1 MKGKFTTEGTEDTE
15 GSNQLAIDVS
25 NLIGICQKQIELKTF
40 PGAAF
45 ALGNA
50 KETAFGYLGHFTYQ
64 PDSPKVSAEAMY
76 DLASLTKVMATTA
89 AAMLLFDDGKLDI
102 DRSVAEYLPAFS
114 GASKDKVIVRNLLLH
129 DSGLPAYANLSK
141 SKTKEEARA
150 AVLALKLEAKPGEK
164 TVYSCMSMITLLQV
178 IEKILGGPMDKFL
191 QQRLWE
197 PLGMKDT
204 LYNPAPDIKS
214 RCVPTVELD
223 EKRNREIRGEVHDPA
238 AYYCGGLSGNA
249 GLFSTAPDVAI
260 FARLMLEKGAAGS
273 QQLICAKTI
282 ETWTKKQSEKSTRA
296 LGWDTRSPEGSSA
309 GAKFSIRSF
318 GHTGYTGTSLW
329 IDPENLF
336 FAVLLT
342 NRVYPDDKNTAHNT
356 FRPVFHDA
364 AFEVLKT
371 A

>member
-1 MKGKFTTEGTEDTE
+1 MDI
-15 GSNQLAIDVS
+15 SPLID
-25 NLIGICQKQIELKTF
+25 LCQKQIEVKTF

-50 KETAFGYLGHFTYQ
+50 KETAFGYLGSFTYK
-64 PDSPKVSAEAMY
+64 PESIKVSAEAIY
-76 DLASLTKVMATTA
+76 DLASLTKVMATTV
-89 AAMLLFDDGKLDI
+89 AAMLLFDDGKLDL
-102 DRSVAEYLPAFS
+102 DRPVVEYLPAFA
-114 GASKDKVIVRNLLLH
+114 GGQKDKVTARNLLLH

-141 SKTKEEARA
+141 AKTKEEARA

-204 LYNPAPDIKS
+204 LYNPSTEKKTS
-214 RCVPTVELD
+214 CVPTIELD
-223 EKRNREIRGEVHDPA
+223 EKRKREIKGEVHDPA
-238 AYYCGGLSGNA
+238 AFYCGGLSGNA
-249 GLFSTAPDVAI
+249 GLFSTAPDVSK
-260 FARLMLEKGAAGS
+260 FARLLLDKGAAGS
-273 QQLICAKTI
+273 QQIICAKTI
-282 ETWTKKQSEKSTRA
+282 ESWTKKQSERSTRA
-296 LGWDTRSPEGSSA
+296 LGWDTKSPEGSSA
-309 GAKFSIRSF
+309 GARFSMKSF

-329 IDPENLF
+329 IDPENQF

-356 FRPVFHDA
+356 FRAVFHDA
-364 AFEVLKT
+364 AFEVLKS